1 MRREAIP
8 RIASRIDQTS
18 GLVFL
23 LLFGQV
29 LHATTRIEFQVK
41 KEGRY
46 QNHYETVKENK
57 EYTLQVQLGDHTVEE
72 RSEGTIRIRDF
83 KENKIYLSRGRD
95 GRYTA
100 SSLFSDIGFR
110 IYEFRNRMM
119 LREVLDASGVKEN
132 PLDHVLMEH
141 LFSLD
146 IDNPTQIKTKKRK
159 RKITFLHRNKRLFQ
173 CSREGY
179 PLNDHEMER
188 FMLFLRY
195 RYGLHPRILE
205 ELEKEREIPK
215 NMSIHRYYL
224 GVEKYSLSAVSVD
237 SPIDESRGEATK
249 LILPEEHRIFEL
261 CAVINRKSKDDYT
274 RACTSF
280 LERAVEEA
288 EKGNYLDSMVLFL
301 KYRLASGAE
310 MPEEFLP
317 FEERF
322 NNDDD
327 VALLN
332 SSIDPHSKES
342 AELALENL
350 ERLEKKLREGRSVLM
365 ILRANILAAFG
376 KHSEAIDLFLEALT
390 MQPMIAGA
398 WKDLGDI
405 YYVQYDTRHAWA
417 CWDTGRYLNGDHP
430 LFRSIDEFEW
440 QLRHDHPEFFL
451 REVEENESQS
461 L

>member
-1 MRREAIP
+1 MRREATS
-8 RIASRIDQTS
+8 RIASRFWQTS

-23 LLFGQV
+23 LLFGQA
-29 LHATTRIEFQVK
+29 LHASTRIEFRVK
-41 KEGRY
+41 KASRY
-46 QNHYETVKENK
+46 QNHHETVKENK
-57 EYTLQVQLGDHTVEE
+57 EYNLQVRLDDHTVEE
-72 RSEGTIRIRDF
+72 RSEGAIQIHDF
-83 KENKIYLSRGRD
+83 KENKIYLSSGRD
-95 GRYTA
+95 GQYTA

-119 LREVLDASGVKEN
+119 LRDVLNASGLKEN

-146 IDNPTQIKTKKRK
+146 IDDPTQIKTKKRK

-173 CSREGY
+173 YSRNGY
-179 PLNDHEMER
+179 PLNEHEMER

-205 ELEKEREIPK
+205 ELEKEKKIPK
-215 NMSIHRYYL
+215 SMLIHRYYL
-224 GVEKYSLSAVSVD
+224 GVERYSLSTVSVD
-237 SPIDESRGEATK
+237 SSIDESRVEATK
-249 LILPEEHRIFEL
+249 LILPEDHRVFEL
-261 CAVINRKSKDDYT
+261 CAVVNRKSKDDYT

-280 LERAVEEA
+280 LKRAVEEA
-288 EKGNYLDSMVLFL
+288 EKGNYLVSMVLFL
-301 KYRLASGAE
+301 KYRLAAGAE

-322 NNDDD
+322 NNDRD

-350 ERLEKKLREGRSVLM
+350 ERLEGKLREGKSVLL

-390 MQPMIAGA
+390 TQPMIAGA

-417 CWDTGRYLNGDHP
+417 CWDTGRYLNRDHP
-430 LFRSIDEFEW
+430 LFRSIDEFER
-440 QLRHDHPEFFL
+440 QLLHDHPEFFL
-451 REVEENESQS
+451 KEVEESDGHS